1 MKLQADHQVQY
12 FPLSELKIT
21 PNLAGRVP
29 KSLNQEDTITLNSNG
44 IFAHFSVLL
53 FFSHNYS
60 PCKNLYMPDSCRW
73 TVTNKGLGVG
83 GCPCRKLDPTEDHC
97 STFPPKLATQK
108 QKNQSLRNILKKLVE
123 VLSKVLLLTHTNTW
137 VWTVYYHYMKQ

>member
-29 KSLNQEDTITLNSNG
+29 KSVNQEDTITLNSNG

-60 PCKNLYMPDSCRW
+60 PCKNLYMPDSCR
-73 TVTNKGLGVG
+73 
-83 GCPCRKLDPTEDHC
+83 
-97 STFPPKLATQK
+97 
-108 QKNQSLRNILKKLVE
+108 
-123 VLSKVLLLTHTNTW
+123 
-137 VWTVYYHYMKQ
+137 

>member
-29 KSLNQEDTITLNSNG
+29 KSLNQQDTITLNSNG

-53 FFSHNYS
+53 FFFHIIIHLA
-60 PCKNLYMPDSCRW
+60 K
-73 TVTNKGLGVG
+73 
-83 GCPCRKLDPTEDHC
+83 
-97 STFPPKLATQK
+97 TFICQTLA
-108 QKNQSLRNILKKLVE
+108 VE
-123 VLSKVLLLTHTNTW
+123 L
-137 VWTVYYHYMKQ
+137 

>member
-53 FFSHNYS
+53 FFF
-60 PCKNLYMPDSCRW
+60 
-73 TVTNKGLGVG
+73 T
-83 GCPCRKLDPTEDHC
+83 
-97 STFPPKLATQK
+97 
-108 QKNQSLRNILKKLVE
+108 
-123 VLSKVLLLTHTNTW
+123 
-137 VWTVYYHYMKQ
+137 

>member
-53 FFSHNYS
+53 FFHIIIHLA
-60 PCKNLYMPDSCRW
+60 K
-73 TVTNKGLGVG
+73 
-83 GCPCRKLDPTEDHC
+83 
-97 STFPPKLATQK
+97 TFICQTLA
-108 QKNQSLRNILKKLVE
+108 VE
-123 VLSKVLLLTHTNTW
+123 L
-137 VWTVYYHYMKQ
+137 